1 MVILITVLCFIF
13 MHLYIYYYT
22 VDFFFEEMFIF
33 DTSNQSNLFSFDMP
47 FTINFIYSRTVC
59 FSNMCTI
66 SSCSRR
72 IMISFTYPWR
82 MFLFMLSNE
91 ILGIILIYIKTC
103 ISCVMVCVLTSS
115 VVAH

>member
-1 MVILITVLCFIF
+1 VCINEEKLKDMCYIF
-13 MHLYIYYYT
+13 YRAETDANVFDFVRRYTADYT

-66 SSCSRR
+66 SSC
-72 IMISFTYPWR
+72 Y
-82 MFLFMLSNE
+82 
-91 ILGIILIYIKTC
+91 
-103 ISCVMVCVLTSS
+103 
-115 VVAH
+115 VVHY